1 MIVTIFRPQPF
12 YGDFTYTAWENLVPS
27 NAFHPRISRP
37 RKEIGIADTDGQFSP
52 NLSSKDWEFLQNFR
66 VLCPTFAI
74 TPRKIKHTAF
84 LCYIYWITGQLTC
97 HSAIPELIPG
107 TGSSSTQ
114 AHASLT
120 RLHTKAFQRRGYS
133 ATWILSLMSCCFL
146 ALLGSVVSEVFC
158 SLWFMFMVWPVVITH
173 TSTDLAKYQYLNK

>member
-1 MIVTIFRPQPF
+1 MANSHQIC
-12 YGDFTYTAWENLVPS
+12 
-27 NAFHPRISRP
+27 
-37 RKEIGIADTDGQFSP
+37 
-52 NLSSKDWEFLQNFR
+52 LQ
-66 VLCPTFAI
+66 
-74 TPRKIKHTAF
+74 KIKWFYKTSGYCAPLLLSLPGKSNITAF

-120 RLHTKAFQRRGYS
+120 RLHAKAFQRKGYS

-173 TSTDLAKYQYLNK
+173 TSTDLAKYQYLNKKKIPLHREIMTKHSQITV